1 MPSQGCSYT
10 DGPQYVGCQVAE
22 RGWPMPQ
29 GGGGKRYKY
38 RKCTTCGYANCG
50 CKNCRCTCC
59 RKRRQK
65 GSAKKSMR
73 KKGGFLGKAAVP
85 FGLFALQ
92 KRSQRRNGSKYSKKS
107 RYARRSRRFRRSK
120 RR

>member
-1 MPSQGCSYT
+1 
-10 DGPQYVGCQVAE
+10 
-22 RGWPMPQ
+22 
-29 GGGGKRYKY
+29 
-38 RKCTTCGYANCG
+38 
-50 CKNCRCTCC
+50 
-59 RKRRQK
+59 
-65 GSAKKSMR
+65 MR